1 MLSGHMHS
9 HAFMSHTYTHMLSGH
24 MHSHVCMGLCHKAAD
39 VIKRANED
47 SPVPSGYAGQRRVV
61 DQVKKDK
68 KAANIAILP
77 AAL

>member
-1 MLSGHMHS
+1 
-9 HAFMSHTYTHMLSGH
+9 
-24 MHSHVCMGLCHKAAD
+24 MGLCHKAAD

-47 SPVPSGYAGQRRVV
+47 SPVPSGYAAQRRVV

-68 KAANIAILP
+68 KADNKAILP